1 MSKKNLFLPELKN
14 KTSRSSFDLSR
25 RVISS
30 AKAGELLPCMV
41 EDLIPGDSVK
51 VNASLFTRL
60 ANLNTSNFARMNQY
74 VNFYFVPYRLLF
86 RDFGAFIV
94 NRKEA
99 AKQASSISSQHS
111 VSAQLPHVHTDDLR
125 DIFSNFVS
133 VNDDGS
139 LPSQS
144 GTFTP
149 CSINHNGLY
158 ALECNFS
165 STGDLTHFD
174 SLAKG
179 ILNRFGFNR
188 FDNSLK
194 LLQYLGYYDL
204 SNRKKINIPKHSNT
218 IVNLF
223 PLLAYQK
230 VYCDFYRFNQWEND
244 QPNTYNVDYLSG
256 SQGNHI
262 PIADLFTVQ
271 VGKLK
276 TSLDSSDSF
285 DVNFTTFKSR
295 DANMF
300 DLRYVNA
307 IKDTLFGVVPS
318 AQYGASSTVET
329 SLSISSQRDLIGLD
343 GFKLL
348 MENATVDHA
357 SIKNVSP
364 SADGGYFAGEFEQNT
379 GVNSV
384 GKFNIYK
391 SDGINPDVPAFGR
404 NGLLRQLATTFSIA
418 QLRQAQA
425 LQKFR
430 EISLSNNSDYKSQIE
445 AHFGVKVSSL
455 MSSMCDYIGG
465 FSAQTDV
472 STVANTNLTGGNVA
486 NYSALGSMSDNGEIN
501 FTAREHGLLI
511 GVSYVLPLVDVQP
524 IGFDKI
530 CLRTEFD
537 DFALPEFDRLGNEE
551 VDPRL
556 FLGTSF
562 DENSH
567 LGFGPRYYDY
577 KTNYDIVLGDFNA
590 NSGGTQPNFVVN
602 FNSDPLN
609 ICFESSVPSDAY
621 WRYMYYFGK
630 SDFFNSIA
638 KNSVDAYDFKVR
650 PYWLNNI
657 FKVAVGHGHDDFSW
671 DQFYNVFDFTVKAV
685 RNLDYKGMPY

>member
-139 LPSQS
+139 VPSQS

-158 ALECNFS
+158 ALECNYS
-165 STGDLTHFD
+165 STGNLNHFD

-179 ILNRFGFNR
+179 ILNRYGFNR

-204 SNRKKINIPKHSNT
+204 SNRKKLNIPKQSNT

-244 QPNTYNVDYLSG
+244 QPNTYNIDYLSG
-256 SQGNHI
+256 SHENHI
-262 PIADLFTVQ
+262 PIGDLFVDQ

-329 SLSISSQRDLIGLD
+329 SLAASSLRDVVELD

-348 MENATVDHA
+348 MENATVNHS

-364 SADGGYFAGEFEQNT
+364 SADGGYFAGEYEQNT
-379 GVNSV
+379 AANSV

-391 SDGINPDVPAFGR
+391 SDGFNPDVPAFGP

-486 NYSALGSMSDNGEIN
+486 NYSALGSMSDNGQIN

-524 IGFDKI
+524 IGFDKV

-609 ICFESSVPSDAY
+609 LGFEAAGPSDAY
-621 WRYMYYFGK
+621 WRYMYNFGK
-630 SDFFNSIA
+630 SDFFSSIA
-638 KNSVDAYDFKVR
+638 KNTVDAYDFKVR

-657 FKVAVGHGHDDFSW
+657 FKVFVGHGHDDFSW